1 MSRLHSGF
9 RSISLSTENC
19 LNIRL
24 LKEIKVVRSYNCYLI
39 LGVIIWSLSST
50 VGADDLQKK
59 TKTLEL
65 DLKSAVRLALEK
77 SPLLSEAQ
85 AGVKISKS
93 DYRSSLAAILPNIS
107 GDVSQARK
115 VINLQT
121 TGIPSVFPG
130 NSLSNFPDFASIEK
144 VGPFNVFDAR
154 ANIDEVFLDFEA
166 LYDIRARKSGIIA
179 SKHSFDNI
187 RQLVQTNTVAAYID
201 VLRLDAE
208 LRKTQSDVKTSK
220 VLLNQAEDLLK
231 GGMATEL
238 DVKRAR
244 VQLQNDEQALLE
256 SENNVKIAL
265 MFLAKTIG
273 ISPSTSIT
281 LEDRLKFEQVIRR
294 PLEDLVGLAFQKRS
308 DLLSLKA
315 NEKKIALLIKSAQA
329 EPLPKLGV
337 HADYGAS
344 GLTIADSVIPTW
356 SILGF
361 MRIPIFTGG
370 RTLANIARARSQ
382 LTQIQ
387 SQVYDLRNQ
396 IEFEVR
402 SAVLSLNS
410 SAKQVDVARAGVD
423 LADDSLSLSRDR
435 FESGFT
441 DNVEVVIAQNDL
453 ARARENLI
461 RALFNYNDARV
472 SLAKAIG
479 DITLVY
485 ELK

>member
-1 MSRLHSGF
+1 VKF
-9 RSISLSTENC
+9 
-19 LNIRL
+19 
-24 LKEIKVVRSYNCYLI
+24 YYCYLI
-39 LGVIIWSLSST
+39 LSIILWGLDSP
-50 VGADDLQKK
+50 ARPEDLHTE
-59 TKTLEL
+59 TKTLAL

-77 SPLLSEAQ
+77 SPLLSEAR
-85 AGVKISKS
+85 AGVKMSKS
-93 DYRSSLAAILPNIS
+93 DYRSSLSAILPNIS

-130 NSLSNFPDFASIEK
+130 NQSSNFPDFASIEK

-154 ANIDEVFLDFEA
+154 ASIDEVFLDFEA
-166 LYDIRARKSGIIA
+166 IYDIRASKIGIIA
-179 SKHSFDNI
+179 SKYSFDDI

-208 LRKTQSDVKTSK
+208 VRKTQSDVETSK
-220 VLLNQAEDLLK
+220 ALFDQAEDLFK

-244 VQLQNDEQALLE
+244 VQLLNDEQALLE
-256 SENNVKIAL
+256 SENNFQIAVL
-265 MFLAKTIG
+265 FLAKTIG
-273 ISPSTSIT
+273 ISPSTPLA
-281 LEDRLKFEQVIRR
+281 LEDRLKFDNVVQR
-294 PLEDLVGLAFQKRS
+294 PLEDLLVLAFEKRP

-315 NEKKIALLIKSAQA
+315 TEKKYALLIKSAQA
-329 EPLPKLGV
+329 EPLPKLGL

-344 GLTIADSVIPTW
+344 GLTISDSVIPTW

-370 RTLANIARARSQ
+370 RTIANIGRARSQ

-387 SQVYDLRNQ
+387 SQIKDLSNQ
-396 IEFEVR
+396 IEFDVR
-402 SAVLSLNS
+402 SAVLRLNS

-423 LADDSLSLSRDR
+423 LANSSLSLSRDR
-435 FESGFT
+435 FESGYT

-461 RALFNYNDARV
+461 RALFDFNQARV

-485 ELK
+485 ELG

>member
-1 MSRLHSGF
+1 VNF
-9 RSISLSTENC
+9 
-19 LNIRL
+19 
-24 LKEIKVVRSYNCYLI
+24 YYCYLI
-39 LGVIIWSLSST
+39 FSIIIWVLASP
-50 VGADDLQKK
+50 ARPEDLHTE
-59 TKTLEL
+59 TKTLAL
-65 DLKSAVRLALEK
+65 DLKSAVGLALEK
-77 SPLLSEAQ
+77 SPLLSEAR
-85 AGVKISKS
+85 AGVKISQS
-93 DYRSSLAAILPNIS
+93 DYRSSLSAILPNIS

-130 NSLSNFPDFASIEK
+130 NSISNFPDFASIEK

-154 ANIDEVFLDFEA
+154 ANVDQIFLDFEA
-166 LYDIRARKSGIIA
+166 IYDIRASKQEIIA
-179 SKHSFDNI
+179 SKHTFDNI
-187 RQLVQTNTVAAYID
+187 GQLVQTNTVAAYID
-201 VLRLDAE
+201 ALRLDAE
-208 LRKTQSDVKTSK
+208 VRKTQSDVKTSK
-220 VLLNQAEDLLK
+220 ALFDQAEDLLK

-244 VQLQNDEQALLE
+244 VQLLNDEQALLE
-256 SENNVKIAL
+256 SENNFQIAL
-265 MFLAKTIG
+265 LFLAKTIG
-273 ISPSTSIT
+273 ISPSTPLT
-281 LEDRLKFEQVIRR
+281 LEDSLKFEHVVQR
-294 PLEDLVGLAFQKRS
+294 PLEDLVVLAFEKRP

-315 NEKKIALLIKSAQA
+315 SEKRFTLLAKSAQA
-329 EPLPKLGV
+329 EPLPKLGL

-344 GLTIADSVIPTW
+344 GLTISDSVIPTW

-370 RTLANIARARSQ
+370 RTLANIGRARAQ

-387 SQVYDLRNQ
+387 SQISDLSNQ
-396 IEFEVR
+396 IEFDVR
-402 SAVLSLNS
+402 SAILRLNS

-423 LADDSLSLSRDR
+423 LANSSLSLSRDR
-435 FESGFT
+435 FESGYT
-441 DNVEVVIAQNDL
+441 DNVEVVVAQNDL

-461 RALFNYNDARV
+461 RALFDYNQARV

>member
-1 MSRLHSGF
+1 VGF
-9 RSISLSTENC
+9 RVVQEYICRSKYCFNIHLS
-19 LNIRL
+19 
-24 LKEIKVVRSYNCYLI
+24 KEIKTVKFYYCYLI
-39 LGVIIWSLSST
+39 LSIIIWGLSSPA
-50 VGADDLQKK
+50 GAGSPKTE
-59 TKTLEL
+59 TKTLPL
-65 DLKSAVRLALEK
+65 DLKGAVRLALEK
-77 SPLLSEAQ
+77 SPLLSEAK
-85 AGVKISKS
+85 AEVKISKS
-93 DYRSSLAAILPNIS
+93 DYRSSLSAILPTIS
-107 GDVSQARK
+107 GDASQARK
-115 VINLQT
+115 VINLQA
-121 TGIPSVFPG
+121 TGIASIFPG
-130 NSLSNFPDFASIEK
+130 NSSNNLPNFSSIEK

-166 LYDIRARKSGIIA
+166 IYDIRASKSGVIA
-179 SKHSFDNI
+179 SKHSFDNV

-208 LRKTQSDVKTSK
+208 VRKTQSDVKTAK
-220 VLLNQAEDLLK
+220 ALLNQAEDLLK
-231 GGMATEL
+231 AGMATEL

-244 VQLQNDEQALLE
+244 VQLLNDEQALLE
-256 SENNVKIAL
+256 SENSHKVAL

-273 ISPSTSIT
+273 ISPATALT
-281 LEDRLKFEQVIRR
+281 LEDRLKFEHVVRR
-294 PLEDLVGLAFQKRS
+294 PLEDLVGLAFRKRS

-315 NEKKIALLIKSAQA
+315 SEKKIALLIKSARA
-329 EPLPKLGV
+329 ELLPKVGI

-361 MRIPIFTGG
+361 MKIPIFTGG
-370 RTLANIARARSQ
+370 RTLANIGRTRSQ
-382 LTQIQ
+382 LTQTQ
-387 SQVYDLRNQ
+387 SQIYDLSNQ

-402 SAVLSLNS
+402 SAVLRLNS
-410 SAKQVDVARAGVD
+410 SAEQVDVARAGVD
-423 LADDSLSLSRDR
+423 LADQSLSLSRDR

-461 RALFNYNDARV
+461 RALFNYNQARV

-485 ELK
+485 ELR

>member
-1 MSRLHSGF
+1 
-9 RSISLSTENC
+9 
-19 LNIRL
+19 
-24 LKEIKVVRSYNCYLI
+24 VRFYDCYLI
-39 LGVIIWSLSST
+39 LSVMIWSLSFTAS
-50 VGADDLQKK
+50 AEHLHRE
-59 TKTLEL
+59 TKALKL
-65 DLKSAVRLALEK
+65 DLKSAVILALEK

-93 DYRSSLAAILPNIS
+93 DYRSSLSAILPNVS

-130 NSLSNFPDFASIEK
+130 NSIPNFPDFASIEK

-154 ANIDEVFLDFEA
+154 ANLDEVFLDFEA
-166 LYDIRARKSGIIA
+166 IYDIRASKNEIIA

-208 LRKTQSDVKTSK
+208 VRKTQSDVKTSK
-220 VLLNQAEDLLK
+220 VLLKQAEDLLK

-244 VQLQNDEQALLE
+244 VQFLNDEQALLE
-256 SENNVKIAL
+256 SENNFKVAL

-273 ISPSTSIT
+273 ISPSTPLT
-281 LEDRLKFEQVIRR
+281 LEDRLKFEQAIQR
-294 PLEDLVGLAFQKRS
+294 PLEDLVSLAFEKRS

-315 NEKKIALLIKSAQA
+315 REKKFALLVKSAEA
-329 EPLPKLGV
+329 EPLPKLGL

-344 GLTIADSVIPTW
+344 GLTIAESVIPTW

-370 RTLANIARARSQ
+370 RTLANIGRTRSQ

-387 SQVYDLRNQ
+387 SQIYDLSNQ
-396 IEFEVR
+396 IEFDVR
-402 SAVLSLNS
+402 SAVLRLNS

-423 LADDSLSLSRDR
+423 LSDESLSLSRDR

-461 RALFNYNDARV
+461 RALFNYNEARV

-485 ELK
+485 ELR